1 MTRIVSWTPGLEP
14 FGPTVAAIGVF
25 DGVHIG
31 HQALVRDTVSLARD
45 MGAASAVVTFDRD
58 PDQVVTPST
67 AAPQLLPLDDKI
79 ELLAELGTDVLIV
92 MPFTPELARTPPLT
106 FLDEILLGSFK
117 PVGVVVGYDFRF
129 GHRAEGDVDVLVR
142 YGAREGFSVV
152 AHTLVS
158 DGEGPV
164 TSTRIRGLV
173 ADGDVA
179 SAARLLG
186 RPHRVSGEVGHG
198 RGIGVT
204 LDAPTANLLV
214 NPAIAVPAPG
224 VYAGRT
230 RIGDRIHPAAV
241 FTGTPPTFTQGGDVF
256 EVHVLD
262 YAGDLYGT
270 TLTVELLDRIRG
282 IRRFDTDVEL
292 AKAIS
297 EDLVQVRAIAA
308 IEDRDSY

>member
-1 MTRIVSWTPGLEP
+1 MTRIVPWTPGLDP
-14 FGPTVAAIGVF
+14 LGRTVAAIGVF

-31 HQALVRDTVSLARD
+31 HQELVRDTVSLARD
-45 MGAASAVVTFDRD
+45 MGASSAIVTFDRD

-67 AAPQLLPLDDKI
+67 AAPQLLSLDDKI
-79 ELLAELGTDVLIV
+79 ELLSQLGADTLIV

-106 FLDEILLGSFK
+106 FLDEVLLGSFE

-152 AHTLVS
+152 AHTLVG

-164 TSTRIRGLV
+164 TSTRIRGLI

-186 RPHRVSGEVGHG
+186 RPHRVAGEVGHG
-198 RGIGVT
+198 RGVGAT

-214 NPAIAVPAPG
+214 SPAIAVPAPG
-224 VYAGRT
+224 VYAGTT
-230 RIGDRIHPAAV
+230 RIGQRVHAAAV
-241 FTGTPPTFTQGGDVF
+241 FTGTPPAFPEGGEVF

-262 YAGDLYGT
+262 YDDDLYGIE
-270 TLTVELLDRIRG
+270 LTVELLDRVRDIQ
-282 IRRFDTDVEL
+282 RFDTETDL
-292 AKAIS
+292 TRAIS
-297 EDLVQVRAIAA
+297 EDLVQVRAIVAL
-308 IEDRDSY
+308 EGTKLD